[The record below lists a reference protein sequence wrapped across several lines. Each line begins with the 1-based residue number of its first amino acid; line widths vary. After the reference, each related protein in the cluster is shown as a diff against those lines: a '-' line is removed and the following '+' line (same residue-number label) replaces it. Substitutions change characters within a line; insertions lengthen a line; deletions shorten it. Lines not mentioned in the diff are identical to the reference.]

1 MILFLLLLAFF
12 IGSEISVQKGFIPK
26 FVKNLSAWKLILF
39 SLLIIFLMAVI
50 SFFIK
55 QAAILVIL
63 STIYLSIV
71 ISNYYMNGFSKMERG
86 KKI

>member
-1 MILFLLLLAFF
+1 MILFLLLLIFF
-12 IGSEISVQKGFIPK
+12 IASEVTVQKGFIPK
-26 FVKNLSAWKLILF
+26 FIKNLSAGKLILF
-39 SLLIIFLMAVI
+39 SLLTIFLVAVF